1 MQTLPT
7 SSSTARLNTLC
18 SRCRHSEFIHGEKS
32 GHGDEGGP
40 CLFNACKC
48 WRFVPEQE
56 PRTDAA

>member
-1 MQTLPT
+1 MQTHQT

-18 SRCRHSEFIHGEKS
+18 SRCRHSEFIHSEKS

-48 WRFVPEQE
+48 
-56 PRTDAA
+56 